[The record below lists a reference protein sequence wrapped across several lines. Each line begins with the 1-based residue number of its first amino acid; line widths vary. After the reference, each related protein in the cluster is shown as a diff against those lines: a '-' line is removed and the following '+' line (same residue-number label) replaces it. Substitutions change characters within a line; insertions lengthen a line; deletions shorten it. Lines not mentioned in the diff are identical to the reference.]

1 MPKARS
7 KPVPQ
12 ETALPYFSNEALKFL
27 RGLKRNNDR
36 EWFEA
41 RRAIFEREVKRP
53 MLTVV
58 ERVTDAM
65 AEFAPAH
72 MRPAA
77 KSMMR
82 IYRDTRFSADKTPYK
97 THVSAWWTRTGLEKT
112 SGGGY
117 YFHFSPKEVVIAA
130 GIYMPERE
138 QLLAIRMQ
146 LLEQHDELREDDDLV
161 PAADDLG

>member
-7 KPVPQ
+7 KPAPQ
-12 ETALPYFSNEALKFL
+12 ETALPYFSNDAMKFL

-41 RRAIFEREVKRP
+41 RRAIFERELKRP

-65 AEFAPAH
+65 TEFAPGH
-72 MRPAA
+72 VRPAA

-112 SGGGY
+112 SGGGENADGGSVKR
-117 YFHFSPKEVVIAA
+117 FSTCACSWVKAESAP
-130 GIYMPERE
+130 
-138 QLLAIRMQ
+138 
-146 LLEQHDELREDDDLV
+146 
-161 PAADDLG
+161 